1 MRVLIVLC
9 AAVAALAVAPS
20 ATSGGWAT
28 VGFEPLPDGMS
39 AGGTWNPTI
48 FVKQHGVTPLG
59 GLQPIVEISDDS
71 GATRTFTA
79 TETSEVGVYRADVV
93 FPAAGEWNVRIDS
106 GFLDSHVT
114 YGPVAI
120 GAPVVGD
127 GGGRELP
134 VVGFGVAL
142 LALLGVAGALLA
154 RRSRRLTPASG

>member
-1 MRVLIVLC
+1 MRVLVVLC
-9 AAVAALAVAPS
+9 AAVAALAVAPAAS
-20 ATSGGWAT
+20 PGGFAT
-28 VGFEPLPDGMS
+28 VGFEPLPDGTS

-48 FVKQHGVTPLG
+48 FVKQHGITPLG

-71 GATRTFTA
+71 GASKTFMA
-79 TETSEVGVYRADVV
+79 TETSEVGVYTADVV
-93 FPAAGEWNVRIDS
+93 FPTEGSWNVRIDS
-106 GFLDSHVT
+106 GFLDSHAT

-134 VVGFGVAL
+134 VVGLGVVL

-154 RRSRRLTPASG
+154 RRSRRLTPASS